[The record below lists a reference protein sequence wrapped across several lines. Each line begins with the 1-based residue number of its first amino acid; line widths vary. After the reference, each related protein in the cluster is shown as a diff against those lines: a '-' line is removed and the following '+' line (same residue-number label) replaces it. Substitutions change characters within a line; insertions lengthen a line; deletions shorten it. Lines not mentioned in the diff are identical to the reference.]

1 MVDLMRWGLGVD
13 YPLSVRSGGGRY
25 HYKDD
30 WQTPDTQV
38 ISWEFPNNTFMEWEG
53 RSCNGRYVEGSS
65 VGCTFYGETGSLE
78 MEVAGGNSYRIYD
91 LKNKLLK
98 EVKND
103 VRVDA
108 SNPVDPSQ
116 ALDALHIQ
124 NFFDGIRK
132 GTPLN
137 AEILMGYQSTLLC
150 QLGNIA
156 HRMGNISLQT
166 DVANGH
172 IINNEAAAKYWK
184 REYAP
189 GWEPTI

>member
-1 MVDLMRWGLGVD
+1 
-13 YPLSVRSGGGRY
+13 
-25 HYKDD
+25 
-30 WQTPDTQV
+30 
-38 ISWEFPNNTFMEWEG
+38 MEWEG
-53 RSCNGRYVEGSS
+53 RSCNGRTVEGSS
-65 VGCTFYGETGSLE
+65 VGATFYGETGTLE

-98 EVKND
+98 EVKNE
-103 VRVDA
+103 VLVDA
-108 SNPVDPSQ
+108 RNTMDPSQ

-124 NFFDGIRK
+124 NFFEGIRK

-137 AEILMGYQSTLLC
+137 AEILIGHQSTLLC

-156 HRMGNISLQT
+156 LRMGNISMQT
-166 DVANGH
+166 DAANGH
-172 IINNEAAAKYWK
+172 ILNNEAAAKYWK